1 MAIKSDVKNNEK
13 SIVIDKFKFLA
24 ENKKICLVFV
34 SLIHFARLGRLGWY
48 EKDSIS
54 FLCPHHL
61 L

>member
-34 SLIHFARLGRLGWY
+34 SLIHFARLGRLG
-48 EKDSIS
+48 
-54 FLCPHHL
+54 
-61 L
+61 